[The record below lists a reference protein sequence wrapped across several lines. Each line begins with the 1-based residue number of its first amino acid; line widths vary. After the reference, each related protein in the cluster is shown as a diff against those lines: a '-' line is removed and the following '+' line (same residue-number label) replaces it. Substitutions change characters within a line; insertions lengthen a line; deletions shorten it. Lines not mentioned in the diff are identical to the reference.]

1 MQINGYLYDTHVHT
15 SEGSA
20 CGQNTGAEMARAY
33 QKAGYAGIVVT
44 DHFFYGNT
52 AVDRSLPWKDWVEQ
66 FCKGYE
72 HAKEE
77 GDKIGLQVFFG
88 WESGYHG
95 TEFLIYGLNKEWL
108 FEHPEIKDA
117 DVKEQFCKGYEHAKE
132 EGDKIGLQVFFGW
145 ESGYHGT
152 EFLIYGLNKEWLFE
166 HPEIKDADV
175 KEQYELVHAGGGI
188 VSHAHPFREEDY
200 IPEIRLFP
208 DCVDAVEGINATHES
223 PASTSHKNILY
234 NEKAIA
240 YAKEHGL
247 PITAGSDQHTTRMI
261 GGGMLFDRKLS
272 DEKDFCRAVLAGE
285 AKAYWNGSEFY
296 G

>member
-20 CGQNTGAEMARAY
+20 CGQNTGAEMAGAY

-52 AVDRSLPWKDWVEQ
+52 AADRSLPWKDWVEQ
-66 FCKGYE
+66 FCNGYE

-88 WESGYHG
+88 WESGYQG
-95 TEFLIYGLNKEWL
+95 TEFLIYGLSKEWL
-108 FEHPEIKDA
+108 
-117 DVKEQFCKGYEHAKE
+117 
-132 EGDKIGLQVFFGW
+132 L
-145 ESGYHGT
+145 
-152 EFLIYGLNKEWLFE
+152 E

-188 VSHAHPFREEDY
+188 VSQAHPFREEDY

-208 DCVDAVEGINATHES
+208 E
-223 PASTSHKNILY
+223 
-234 NEKAIA
+234 
-240 YAKEHGL
+240 
-247 PITAGSDQHTTRMI
+247 
-261 GGGMLFDRKLS
+261 
-272 DEKDFCRAVLAGE
+272 
-285 AKAYWNGSEFY
+285 
-296 G
+296 

>member
-52 AVDRSLPWKDWVEQ
+52 AADRSLPWKDWV
-66 FCKGYE
+66 
-72 HAKEE
+72 
-77 GDKIGLQVFFG
+77 
-88 WESGYHG
+88 
-95 TEFLIYGLNKEWL
+95 
-108 FEHPEIKDA
+108 
-117 DVKEQFCKGYEHAKE
+117 EQFCKGYEHAKE

-208 DCVDAVEGINATHES
+208 DCVDAVEAMLHMRALRACRIKISCIMKKQS
-223 PASTSHKNILY
+223 PMRKN
-234 NEKAIA
+234 
-240 YAKEHGL
+240 
-247 PITAGSDQHTTRMI
+247 M
-261 GGGMLFDRKLS
+261 
-272 DEKDFCRAVLAGE
+272 DFRLRLARISIPPE
-285 AKAYWNGSEFY
+285 
-296 G
+296 

>member
-1 MQINGYLYDTHVHT
+1 M
-15 SEGSA
+15 
-20 CGQNTGAEMARAY
+20 RKK
-33 QKAGYAGIVVT
+33 KAI
-44 DHFFYGNT
+44 
-52 AVDRSLPWKDWVEQ
+52 RSD
-66 FCKGYE
+66 
-72 HAKEE
+72 
-77 GDKIGLQVFFG
+77 
-88 WESGYHG
+88 
-95 TEFLIYGLNKEWL
+95 
-108 FEHPEIKDA
+108 
-117 DVKEQFCKGYEHAKE
+117 
-132 EGDKIGLQVFFGW
+132 W

-223 PASTSHKNILY
+223 PASMSHKNILY

>member
-1 MQINGYLYDTHVHT
+1 
-15 SEGSA
+15 
-20 CGQNTGAEMARAY
+20 MARAY

-117 DVKEQFCKGYEHAKE
+117 DVKE
-132 EGDKIGLQVFFGW
+132 
-145 ESGYHGT
+145 
-152 EFLIYGLNKEWLFE
+152 
-166 HPEIKDADV
+166 
-175 KEQYELVHAGGGI
+175 
-188 VSHAHPFREEDY
+188 
-200 IPEIRLFP
+200 
-208 DCVDAVEGINATHES
+208 
-223 PASTSHKNILY
+223 
-234 NEKAIA
+234 
-240 YAKEHGL
+240 
-247 PITAGSDQHTTRMI
+247 
-261 GGGMLFDRKLS
+261 
-272 DEKDFCRAVLAGE
+272 
-285 AKAYWNGSEFY
+285 
-296 G
+296 

>member
-1 MQINGYLYDTHVHT
+1 MWTEYRSRDGESI
-15 SEGSA
+15 SES
-20 CGQNTGAEMARAY
+20 
-33 QKAGYAGIVVT
+33 GICR
-44 DHFFYGNT
+44 HRRNRSFLLWKYGGGPE
-52 AVDRSLPWKDWVEQ
+52 LPWKDWV
-66 FCKGYE
+66 
-72 HAKEE
+72 
-77 GDKIGLQVFFG
+77 
-88 WESGYHG
+88 
-95 TEFLIYGLNKEWL
+95 
-108 FEHPEIKDA
+108 
-117 DVKEQFCKGYEHAKE
+117 EQFCKGYEHAKE

-223 PASTSHKNILY
+223 PASMSHKNILY